1 MKKGKNKSKR
11 KTKRYATLKCF
22 TKQETRL
29 LNLKMI
35 NFQWHLKQK
44 NKAKNQTIKGGIQ
57 LNLKIK

>member
-1 MKKGKNKSKR
+1 MKKGKNKSK
-11 KTKRYATLKCF
+11 TLKCF